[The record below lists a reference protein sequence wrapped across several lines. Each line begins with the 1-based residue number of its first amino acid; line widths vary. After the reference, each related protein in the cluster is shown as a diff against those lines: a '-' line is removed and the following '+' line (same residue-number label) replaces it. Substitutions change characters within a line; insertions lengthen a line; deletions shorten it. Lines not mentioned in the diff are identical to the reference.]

1 MMEMQTLNS
10 VLDALADTPSEAA
23 NMKARSELLSAVQAQ
38 IRGWK
43 LPQEAAATR
52 IGIARPRLNCLMRGK
67 LGKFSLDALVN
78 LPPGLYWKSVLLKQ
92 LRNQGDWIW
101 CPRIWVLL

>member
-23 NMKARSELLSAVQAQ
+23 NMKARSELLSAVQPQ

-43 LPQEAAATR
+43 LPPRGSASP
-52 IGIARPRLNCLMRGK
+52 AR
-67 LGKFSLDALVN
+67 
-78 LPPGLYWKSVLLKQ
+78 GLTV
-92 LRNQGDWIW
+92 
-101 CPRIWVLL
+101 

>member
-43 LPQEAAATR
+43 LPPRGSASP
-52 IGIARPRLNCLMRGK
+52 AR
-67 LGKFSLDALVN
+67 
-78 LPPGLYWKSVLLKQ
+78 GLTV
-92 LRNQGDWIW
+92 
-101 CPRIWVLL
+101 